1 MSVYQIDNCWSWY
14 DELTVVQAVYNSYSA
29 RLFTAPRISEYA
41 EQKRTKQNLIYA
53 AVNVKR

>member
-53 AVNVKR
+53 AVM